1 MKKKLKEI
9 QDLEARIKNKEIQPN
24 DAQQEKVAG
33 KAKLDTEL
41 NEVQDQVQSYVN
53 AKKINDKSF
62 KKELDQAR
70 RETVK
75 KVS

>member
-1 MKKKLKEI
+1 M
-9 QDLEARIKNKEIQPN
+9 EARIKNKEIQPN